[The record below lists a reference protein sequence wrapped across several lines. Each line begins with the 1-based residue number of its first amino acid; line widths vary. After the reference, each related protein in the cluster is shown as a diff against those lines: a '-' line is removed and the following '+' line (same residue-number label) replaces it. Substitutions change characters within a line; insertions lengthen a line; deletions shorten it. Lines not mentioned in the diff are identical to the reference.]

1 MDPSD
6 SAVVIADLLA
16 ELAVPR
22 DGTLSRVLHRSDT
35 LRLVGFAFAEG
46 QELTEHSAAREVV
59 IQVVQGRLALTLGDA
74 EPVELGPT
82 GWVRMPPRLPH
93 SLRALEPTVML
104 LTMLGGAGGTRTRD
118 QGIMS
123 PQL

>member
-1 MDPSD
+1 MDAP
-6 SAVVIADLLA
+6 VVIEDLVA
-16 ELAVPR
+16 ELTVPQ

-46 QELTEHSAAREVV
+46 QELTEHSSALEVV
-59 IQVVQGRLALTLGDA
+59 VQVVQGRLSLVLGDA
-74 EPVELGPT
+74 EAVELGPT

-104 LTMLGGAGGTRTRD
+104 LTMLAHPSA
-118 QGIMS
+118 QE
-123 PQL
+123 